1 MKTKSVFRVMAW
13 ESSRDYDAGNHSDRH
28 DLIEADTQS
37 HAENIF
43 SARLQR
49 QGVCPAVI
57 DAEEIAK

>member
-13 ESSRDYDAGNHSDRH
+13 ESSSSYDAGNHSDRH
-28 DLIEADTQS
+28 DLIEAESQS
-37 HAENIF
+37 RAEDIF

-49 QGVCPAVI
+49 QGVRPEVI